1 MIAGATPA
9 PALVPT
15 LAPTLARTLAW
26 TLPLMR
32 GQDVLRVQRRL
43 RELGFTAVGQ
53 PDGLFGPAT
62 ERGVR
67 DFQRARGLEPDG
79 VVGPLTW
86 SALFGSAL
94 FGSAPLDGADRPA
107 GGAQGS
113 AGQEGSGQGWAPAP
127 VAAPFAADLRA
138 LCEPHGFHEEGCR
151 WRLTPQGLSIDDAP
165 PEGTQGEP
173 ETVRRVWRRYGRSI
187 EAWCSRAGVPV
198 ELVIATICTESGGR
212 ADAERPEPGYSSD
225 RETPHRVSLGLMQT
239 LISTAR
245 EALAMPGIDR
255 AWLLDPDNSI
265 RAGTVYIARQAR
277 ITGFDPPKVACAYN
291 AGGVYLQ
298 TGAGN
303 RWKMRQFP
311 IGTGQHCDRFVQ
323 WFNDCFRMF
332 ETDGGAPAMSFHAA
346 LRAAAP
352 AGGR

>member
-1 MIAGATPA
+1 MTAMPAFAAPPAPMPAPPPTPA
-9 PALVPT
+9 PT
-15 LAPTLARTLAW
+15 LAPTLARALAW
-26 TLPLMR
+26 TLPMMR

-86 SALFGSAL
+86 SALFGTAPPE
-94 FGSAPLDGADRPA
+94 GAGAPAGAAQGASAPEAAPLPA
-107 GGAQGS
+107 
-113 AGQEGSGQGWAPAP
+113 
-127 VAAPFAADLRA
+127 AAPFAADLRA
-138 LCEPHGFHEEGCR
+138 LCAPHGFHEAGCR
-151 WRLTPQGLSIDDAP
+151 WHLTPQGLSIDAAP
-165 PEGTQGEP
+165 PEGTRGEP

-187 EAWCSRAGVPV
+187 AAWCSRAGVPV

-245 EALAMPGIDR
+245 EALAMPEIDR

-265 RAGTVYIARQAR
+265 RAGTAYIARQAR

-332 ETDGGAPAMSFHAA
+332 EADGGAPAMSFHAA
-346 LRAAAP
+346 LRIGAP